1 MFYRCKILNVNFP
14 SSMSLGTFVKHLPFS
29 KPKTSFPPQRLNFK
43 SPTTTTTCVTR
54 SSSYFETLNSR
65 QKDQIHLYVD
75 ALLQWNQKMNLTA
88 VNEVNE
94 VMERHIEDSLAI
106 IPPIQNSYISS
117 CNNSFDNLRIVDVG
131 SGAGLPGLVLAVA
144 CPGWEVTLVESMNK
158 RCLFL
163 EHAVSL
169 IGLSNVLVVRERA
182 ERIAQHSLYGFCNYL
197 SALSM
202 ANMRSSTIVIGQ
214 KLGQDSNFRERF
226 DVAVARAV
234 AEMKVLA
241 EYCLP
246 LVRVGGLFV
255 AAKGHNPQDEVK
267 SAERATKLMG
277 ASVLQ
282 LCSDKSK
289 QVVVCLITIASLPCM
304 VPLSPIGFTRPKSF
318 LTFRLA
324 LDTKI
329 RLFHCSRKLS
339 IKAILIKKG
348 YKVILTFS
356 MFLGQFHVVES
367 HSPHGQRT
375 AIICLKTR
383 PTPRKYPRDP
393 GTPTKEPL

>member
-14 SSMSLGTFVKHLPFS
+14 SSMSVGTFVKHLPFS

-43 SPTTTTTCVTR
+43 SLTTTTTCVTR

-75 ALLQWNQKMNLTA
+75 ALLQWNQMNLTA

-94 VMERHIEDSLAI
+94 VMQRHIEDSLAI

-169 IGLSNVLVVRERA
+169 IGLSNVQVVRERA
-182 ERIAQHSLYGFCNYL
+182 E
-197 SALSM
+197 
-202 ANMRSSTIVIGQ
+202 

-267 SAERATKLMG
+267 SAERATNLMG

-282 LCSDKSK
+282 LCS
-289 QVVVCLITIASLPCM
+289 
-304 VPLSPIGFTRPKSF
+304 
-318 LTFRLA
+318 
-324 LDTKI
+324 
-329 RLFHCSRKLS
+329 
-339 IKAILIKKG
+339 
-348 YKVILTFS
+348 
-356 MFLGQFHVVES
+356 VES

-375 AIICLKTR
+375 AIICLKNR

-393 GTPTKEPL
+393 GLF

>member
-14 SSMSLGTFVKHLPFS
+14 SSVSLGTFVKHLPFS

-43 SPTTTTTCVTR
+43 SLTTTTTCVTR

-169 IGLSNVLVVRERA
+169 IGLSNVQVVRERA
-182 ERIAQHSLYGFCNYL
+182 EVLFQYSFYGFSNDLRLKIIVKGLEFECITQLYAFG
-197 SALSM
+197 ALSM
-202 ANMRSSTIVIGQ
+202 GQ

-282 LCSDKSK
+282 LCS
-289 QVVVCLITIASLPCM
+289 
-304 VPLSPIGFTRPKSF
+304 
-318 LTFRLA
+318 
-324 LDTKI
+324 
-329 RLFHCSRKLS
+329 
-339 IKAILIKKG
+339 
-348 YKVILTFS
+348 
-356 MFLGQFHVVES
+356 VES

-375 AIICLKTR
+375 AIICFKNR

>member
-14 SSMSLGTFVKHLPFS
+14 SSVSLGTFVKHLPFS

-43 SPTTTTTCVTR
+43 SLTTTTTCVTR

-75 ALLQWNQKMNLTA
+75 ALLQWNQMNLTA

-169 IGLSNVLVVRERA
+169 IGLSNVQVVRERA
-182 ERIAQHSLYGFCNYL
+182 E
-197 SALSM
+197 
-202 ANMRSSTIVIGQ
+202 

-282 LCSDKSK
+282 LCS
-289 QVVVCLITIASLPCM
+289 
-304 VPLSPIGFTRPKSF
+304 
-318 LTFRLA
+318 
-324 LDTKI
+324 
-329 RLFHCSRKLS
+329 
-339 IKAILIKKG
+339 
-348 YKVILTFS
+348 
-356 MFLGQFHVVES
+356 VES

-375 AIICLKTR
+375 AIICFKNR

-393 GTPTKEPL
+393 VSVYVYDTELALSC

>member
-14 SSMSLGTFVKHLPFS
+14 SSVSLGTFVKHLPFS

-43 SPTTTTTCVTR
+43 SLTTTTTCVTR

-75 ALLQWNQKMNLTA
+75 ALLQWNQMNLTA

-169 IGLSNVLVVRERA
+169 IGLSNVQVVRERA
-182 ERIAQHSLYGFCNYL
+182 E
-197 SALSM
+197 
-202 ANMRSSTIVIGQ
+202 

-282 LCSDKSK
+282 LCS
-289 QVVVCLITIASLPCM
+289 
-304 VPLSPIGFTRPKSF
+304 
-318 LTFRLA
+318 
-324 LDTKI
+324 
-329 RLFHCSRKLS
+329 
-339 IKAILIKKG
+339 
-348 YKVILTFS
+348 
-356 MFLGQFHVVES
+356 VES

-375 AIICLKTR
+375 AIICFKNR

>member
-29 KPKTSFPPQRLNFK
+29 KPKTSLPPQRLNFK
-43 SPTTTTTCVTR
+43 SLTTTTTCVTR

-75 ALLQWNQKMNLTA
+75 ALLQWNQMNLTA

-169 IGLSNVLVVRERA
+169 IGLSNVQVVRERA
-182 ERIAQHSLYGFCNYL
+182 E
-197 SALSM
+197 
-202 ANMRSSTIVIGQ
+202 

-282 LCSDKSK
+282 LCS
-289 QVVVCLITIASLPCM
+289 
-304 VPLSPIGFTRPKSF
+304 
-318 LTFRLA
+318 
-324 LDTKI
+324 
-329 RLFHCSRKLS
+329 
-339 IKAILIKKG
+339 
-348 YKVILTFS
+348 
-356 MFLGQFHVVES
+356 VES

-375 AIICLKTR
+375 AIICLKNR